1 MENANVK
8 NVLTLNRIDDA
19 LNKTIRIKL
28 NIRKWK
34 GNN

>member
-28 NIRKWK
+28 NIRK
-34 GNN
+34 